1 MSDMGQTMHDFKEGF
16 AMMTSEAAEVM
27 QAFNGFMN
35 QVLCDGALD
44 TRTKELIA
52 LGMAI
57 TARCSYCI
65 GIHVNKALQAGVT
78 HAEIIEVCKVA
89 ILMGG
94 GPAMTYIAEV
104 KKALDLFE
112 KQQAGG

>member
-1 MSDMGQTMHDFKEGF
+1 MSNDMGQTMHDFKMGMG
-16 AMMTSEAAEVM
+16 MMSSEAPEVM

-35 QVLCDGALD
+35 EVLCDGVLD
-44 TRTKELIA
+44 TRTKEMVA

-65 GIHVNKALQAGVT
+65 GIHVNKALHVGVT
-78 HAEIIEVCKVA
+78 HAEIVEVCKVA
-89 ILMGG
+89 MLMGG
-94 GPAMTYIAEV
+94 GPAMTYVAEV

-112 KQQAGG
+112 KKPA

>member
-1 MSDMGQTMHDFKEGF
+1 MSNDMSQTMHDFKAGMG
-16 AMMTSEAAEVM
+16 MMTKEAGETM
-27 QAFNGFMN
+27 EAFNGFMN
-35 QVLCDGALD
+35 SVLKDDVLD
-44 TRTKELIA
+44 VRTKELIA

-65 GIHVNKALQAGVT
+65 GIHVNKALHAGVT
-78 HAEIIEVCKVA
+78 HEEIIEVCKVA

-104 KKALDLFE
+104 HKALEMFE
-112 KQQAGG
+112 REQG

>member
-1 MSDMGQTMHDFKEGF
+1 MSSDMGQTMHDFKMGME
-16 AMMTSEAAEVM
+16 MMTREAGDTM

-35 QVLCDGALD
+35 AVLCDGVLD
-44 TRTKELIA
+44 TKTKELIA

-65 GIHVNKALQAGVT
+65 GIHVNKALHAGVT
-78 HAEIIEVCKVA
+78 HEEIVEVCKVA

-104 KKALDLFE
+104 RKALEMFE
-112 KQQAGG
+112 KAQ